1 MAEGTPSLTI
11 NLHIRRCW
19 IILAALL
26 AGALL
31 WAAAAP
37 AAELSPHGNPYAA
50 VTVKGV
56 PVKAEVVRTPEKL
69 FQCLGYRSNL
79 PENEGMLFVLPD
91 KEIQRFCMRGM
102 QFALDFIWIDRGKVA
117 GLERNVP
124 PDDDRLIT
132 SPEPV
137 RYVLE
142 VPAGFADRH
151 RVQVGDPVVII
162 P

>member
-1 MAEGTPSLTI
+1 MK
-11 NLHIRRCW
+11 RRLASRS
-19 IILAALL
+19 ILAALL
-26 AGALL
+26 AVALMS
-31 WAAAAP
+31 AAAAQ
-37 AAELSPHGNPYAA
+37 AAELSPHGNPYAT

-56 PVKAEVVRTPEKL
+56 PVKAEVVSTPDKL
-69 FQCLGYRSNL
+69 FQGLGYRPNL
-79 PENEGMLFVLPD
+79 PEGEGMLFVLPD

-102 QFALDFIWIDRGKVA
+102 KFALDFIWIDRGKVA
-117 GLERNVP
+117 GLERNVRR
-124 PDDDRLIT
+124 DDERLIT

-151 RVQVGDPVVII
+151 RLQVGDPVVII